1 MITWYTKKC
10 PFCHNSSYTANASI
24 ETWKCPFCW
33 EDITDQ
39 SVFELTQAELEIL
52 DRAAHQ
58 HQTTA

>member
-39 SVFELTQAELEIL
+39 IISELTQAELEIL
-52 DRAAHQ
+52 DKTTQ
-58 HQTTA
+58 GHQTTA